1 MFLDTFME
9 NASESNVDL
18 ADAQLECAVSLEAA
32 YNDVMLEMCQL
43 KYQSLIEG
51 VDVINEGVIESIKN
65 FFKKL
70 LNAIK
75 KFFGISSSDSSSGGG
90 ASRQS
95 IDKLKKQLD
104 NNNRITKGIKFI
116 MDNPELSKRFTF
128 IDYENAIIADSII
141 NDEYLHFALE
151 KAEKT
156 LGKLQEEFKK
166 NSHITINSDEI
177 ALDTLRTFLKVS
189 LGNKI
194 DVEKINSLDDFK
206 KALYDH
212 ISYISLNDLFG
223 KINLDNLKGTD
234 HVIRA
239 HIDKLSQEV
248 DRAYKYEKTV
258 EKQMQ
263 RFENDITMKG
273 DLYFPQFPSVIG
285 KIANNLA
292 QACIISATYTRKITD
307 KFYREILK
315 LISAAMT
322 ADVKED

>member
-1 MFLDTFME
+1 MFLDTFMDD
-9 NASESNVDL
+9 ASEGIMENPVPELEDL
-18 ADAQLECAVSLEAA
+18 QLECAVSLEAA

-43 KYQSLIEG
+43 KYQSLVEG
-51 VDVINEGVIESIKN
+51 VSVINEGVIEIIKN

-70 LNAIK
+70 FNAIK
-75 KFFGISSSDSSSGGG
+75 KFFGISSGDE
-90 ASRQS
+90 ASRQN

-104 NNNRITKGIKFI
+104 NNNRIAKGIKFI

-128 IDYENAIIADSII
+128 IDYENAIIVDSII

-194 DVEKINSLDDFK
+194 NVEKINSLDDFK
-206 KALYDH
+206 KVLYDH

-239 HIDKLSQEV
+239 HLDKLRQEV
-248 DRAYKYEKTV
+248 DKTYKYEKTV

-285 KIANNLA
+285 KIANILA

-307 KFYREILK
+307 KFYREIVK

>member
-1 MFLDTFME
+1 M
-9 NASESNVDL
+9 N
-18 ADAQLECAVSLEAA
+18 
-32 YNDVMLEMCQL
+32 
-43 KYQSLIEG
+43 
-51 VDVINEGVIESIKN
+51 
-65 FFKKL
+65 
-70 LNAIK
+70 
-75 KFFGISSSDSSSGGG
+75 
-90 ASRQS
+90 
-95 IDKLKKQLD
+95 
-104 NNNRITKGIKFI
+104 
-116 MDNPELSKRFTF
+116 NPELSKRFTF
-128 IDYENAIIADSII
+128 VDYENAIFADSII
-141 NDEYLHFALE
+141 NDEYLHFVLE

-177 ALDTLRTFLKVS
+177 ALDSLRTLLKVS

-206 KALYDH
+206 KSLHDH
-212 ISYISLNDLFG
+212 ILYISLNDLLG
-223 KINLDNLKGTD
+223 KINLDILEGAD

-239 HIDKLSQEV
+239 QLDKLSQKV
-248 DRAYKYEKTV
+248 DEAYKYEKTV

-292 QACIISATYTRKITD
+292 QACVISATYTRKITD

-315 LISAAMT
+315 LISTAMT
-322 ADVKED
+322 VDIKEN

>member
-9 NASESNVDL
+9 NASESNMDL

-32 YNDVMLEMCQL
+32 YNDAMLEMCQL
-43 KYQSLIEG
+43 KYQSLVEG
-51 VDVINEGVIESIKN
+51 VDVINEGVIETIKN

-75 KFFGISSSDSSSGGG
+75 KFFGISSSDGSASS
-90 ASRQS
+90 QN

-104 NNNRITKGIKFI
+104 NNNRIAKGIKYI

-128 IDYENAIIADSII
+128 IDYENAIIVDSII

-177 ALDTLRTFLKVS
+177 ALDALRTFLKVS

-239 HIDKLSQEV
+239 HLDKLSQEV
-248 DRAYKYEKTV
+248 DKAYKYEKTV
-258 EKQMQ
+258 EKQME

-273 DLYFPQFPSVIG
+273 DLYFPQFPSVIS
-285 KIANNLA
+285 KIANILA

-315 LISAAMT
+315 LVSAAMT